1 MSVLA
6 ERQGLTQDH
15 IIGLID
21 RPAGLFTKQELAAL
35 DLAEALFRESAG
47 AYGANPELMN
57 RLHEHFSD
65 GALVE
70 LCWAIGQYIGLGKM
84 IAFLGLERE
93 DKSDGG

>member
-15 IIGLID
+15 IVGLID
-21 RPAGLFTKQELAAL
+21 RPAGLYTDQELAAL
-35 DLAEALFRESAG
+35 ELAEALFRESAG
-47 AYGANPELMN
+47 AAGADPDLMS
-57 RLHEHFSD
+57 RLREHFTD

-70 LCWAIGQYIGLGKM
+70 LCWAISQFIGLGKM

-93 DKSDGG
+93 SPQN

>member
-21 RPAGLFTKQELAAL
+21 RPTGLFTKQELAAL

-47 AYGANPELMN
+47 ADGANPELMN